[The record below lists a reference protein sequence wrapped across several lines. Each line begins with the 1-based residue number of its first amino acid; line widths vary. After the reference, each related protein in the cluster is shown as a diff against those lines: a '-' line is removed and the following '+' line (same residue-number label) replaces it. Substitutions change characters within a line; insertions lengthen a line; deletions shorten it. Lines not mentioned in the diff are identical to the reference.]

1 MEYEKKKKK
10 SFFFGGLKAIKIRSL
25 FYSTK
30 KASIKVNKQ
39 VVVFIKTIIFYVIN
53 HQEKKVY
60 FFRVSIPNL
69 WNQREKNHG
78 KNSILNRT
86 RTFFPQTFLLIFF
99 LPFPYCFVSL
109 FSSYT
114 THIFL
119 VITHFFLLKYTQQRL
134 QQKYSTDGLFFCA
147 KHLVSKASSFFT
159 FLCADQQSC
168 KYVSNTSVNMNM

>member
-1 MEYEKKKKK
+1 MKKKKKK

-53 HQEKKVY
+53 QQEKKAY

-114 THIFL
+114 HIFG
-119 VITHFFLLKYTQQRL
+119 HYT
-134 QQKYSTDGLFFCA
+134 LFSAQIHTTAATA
-147 KHLVSKASSFFT
+147 KIF
-159 FLCADQQSC
+159 
-168 KYVSNTSVNMNM
+168 N